1 MKHAYINYVQGG
13 CVHAFKRDA
22 FPEAVRK
29 HFISYFK
36 FYFSCSTSAGGNRH
50 KAPPWL
56 CVVWRR
62 WSSLCCLSSNTANHS
77 STFVN
82 NNKKKGLNSE
92 LWARRTDQVLPD
104 SKTKEWT
111 AGVAVVIPACK
122 WNALVRTQAFLKEQ
136 KGNHKM
142 WHHFGIFFFP
152 FPGTAWL
159 IGK

>member
-1 MKHAYINYVQGG
+1 MYKVDVFTHLSATLSPKLSGNTLFLILS
-13 CVHAFKRDA
+13 
-22 FPEAVRK
+22 
-29 HFISYFK
+29 FIFHVVLVLVVIVIRLLHGY
-36 FYFSCSTSAGGNRH
+36 
-50 KAPPWL
+50 
-56 CVVWRR
+56 VVWRR